1 MELPDLPCT
10 SSKKRAKKLY
20 PSVTRRSERI
30 RNAVTPFGNDCIEPV
45 IEEIAFSETQKD
57 DEPPAEGRKHLD
69 EPNSGERDLHGKIDY
84 VVKLLETQERTINA
98 LKAKND
104 ENPLLSESS
113 SPIDVKY
120 KGLYFESQKKVQ
132 ALIDENH
139 QLTRKLE
146 IALCKVEAYEKG
158 NRNISEVLEKMKDVI
173 LVSNLTKVTESAVNA
188 SSRAIR
194 DAMSPGTGRD
204 AERSAAKRKKITKTK

>member
-30 RNAVTPFGNDCIEPV
+30 RNAITPFENDCIEPV
-45 IEEIAFSETQKD
+45 SEEIAFSETEKD

-98 LKAKND
+98 LKAKV
-104 ENPLLSESS
+104 P
-113 SPIDVKY
+113 K
-120 KGLYFESQKKVQ
+120 
-132 ALIDENH
+132 H
-139 QLTRKLE
+139 
-146 IALCKVEAYEKG
+146 
-158 NRNISEVLEKMKDVI
+158 RN
-173 LVSNLTKVTESAVNA
+173 
-188 SSRAIR
+188 
-194 DAMSPGTGRD
+194 
-204 AERSAAKRKKITKTK
+204 